1 MKNNTNIKITHKK
14 PIDAKTRKKAILLV
28 IFSLLSLLIYYGI
41 TGMEIPA
48 LQFAVMTAYMVAF
61 AAVLIAYII
70 YNRAFTR
77 KGVTE
82 EMLPDAW
89 SDEEKKEYVEDGKKR
104 IERSSWMLMIIIPL
118 LITFIAEAMY
128 LFVWLGLLEPMI
140 SSAR

>member
-1 MKNNTNIKITHKK
+1 MKKNTYIKAPKK
-14 PIDAKTRKKAILLV
+14 PIDAKTRKKAILV
-28 IFSLLSLLIYYGI
+28 GIFSLISLFVYYGI
-41 TGMEIPA
+41 TGMDIPA
-48 LQFAVMTAYMVAF
+48 LQFTVMTVYMVAF
-61 AAVLIAYII
+61 AALLIAYII

-77 KGVTE
+77 KGVTV
-82 EMLPDAW
+82 EMLPNAW
-89 SDEEKKEYVEDGKKR
+89 SDEEKKEYIEDGKRR

>member
-1 MKNNTNIKITHKK
+1 MKKNTYIKAPKK
-14 PIDAKTRKKAILLV
+14 PIDAKTRKKAILV
-28 IFSLLSLLIYYGI
+28 GIFSLISLFVYYGI
-41 TGMEIPA
+41 TGMDIPA
-48 LQFAVMTAYMVAF
+48 LQFAVMTLYMVAF
-61 AAVLIAYII
+61 AALLIAYII

-89 SDEEKKEYVEDGKKR
+89 SDEEKKEYIEDGKRR

>member
-1 MKNNTNIKITHKK
+1 MKKNTYIKAPKK
-14 PIDAKTRKKAILLV
+14 PIDAKTRKKAILV
-28 IFSLLSLLIYYGI
+28 GIFSLISLFVYYGI
-41 TGMEIPA
+41 TGMDIPA
-48 LQFAVMTAYMVAF
+48 LQFAVMTIYMVAF
-61 AAVLIAYII
+61 AALLIAYII

-77 KGVTE
+77 KGVTV

-89 SDEEKKEYVEDGKKR
+89 SDEEKKEYIEDGKRR

>member
-1 MKNNTNIKITHKK
+1 MKKNTYIKAPKK
-14 PIDAKTRKKAILLV
+14 PIDAKTRKKAILV
-28 IFSLLSLLIYYGI
+28 GIFSLISLFVYYGI
-41 TGMEIPA
+41 TGMDIPA
-48 LQFAVMTAYMVAF
+48 LQFAVMTVYMVAF
-61 AAVLIAYII
+61 AALLIAYII

-77 KGVTE
+77 KGVTV
-82 EMLPDAW
+82 EMLPNAW
-89 SDEEKKEYVEDGKKR
+89 SDEEKKEYIEDGKRR